1 MEITSDQERAVIMDA
16 VDLLKKRVD
25 KRSGGN
31 SQSVDEW
38 LKSIHLENY
47 AETFKKNLYTDME
60 RVRCVWEVEL
70 ATVLEIQKPAHR
82 KRILASVSGSSAR
95 AQNRNCTGPNLED
108 LNKDLNTLVSETA
121 CSVWIRIGML
131 PADDSYGID
140 NGEERRGV
148 CKNRRNIW
156 TVDVEL
162 NLDFDIFS
170 FVCSSCV
177 RRWRFSMEFWGVLR
191 IKEFL

>member
-121 CSVWIRIGML
+121 CSVWIRIGCVACCRLTIRME
-131 PADDSYGID
+131 SIM
-140 NGEERRGV
+140 ERRRGASV
-148 CKNRRNIW
+148 KIAEIF
-156 TVDVEL
+156 EL
-162 NLDFDIFS
+162 
-170 FVCSSCV
+170 
-177 RRWRFSMEFWGVLR
+177 
-191 IKEFL
+191 

>member
-1 MEITSDQERAVIMDA
+1 MDETDLKDMEITSDQERAVIMDA

-121 CSVWIRIGML
+121 CSLSEYESAV
-131 PADDSYGID
+131 
-140 NGEERRGV
+140 
-148 CKNRRNIW
+148 
-156 TVDVEL
+156 
-162 NLDFDIFS
+162 
-170 FVCSSCV
+170 
-177 RRWRFSMEFWGVLR
+177 
-191 IKEFL
+191 